1 MAPTTPY
8 SSFSLNTIGLLL
20 LLGTLDALA
29 LIRVLCALFHSSLRV
44 LVIKSSCMRTLAMQ
58 LRPTREVVPPDAKQG
73 QFGRSDH

>member
-1 MAPTTPY
+1 M
-8 SSFSLNTIGLLL
+8 
-20 LLGTLDALA
+20 
-29 LIRVLCALFHSSLRV
+29 RVLCALFHSSLRV